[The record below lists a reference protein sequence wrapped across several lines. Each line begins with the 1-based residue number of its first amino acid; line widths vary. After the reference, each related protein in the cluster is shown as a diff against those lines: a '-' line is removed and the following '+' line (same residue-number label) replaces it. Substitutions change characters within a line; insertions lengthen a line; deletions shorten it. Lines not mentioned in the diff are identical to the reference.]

1 MGQKVCL
8 DVLLK
13 TGGEGL
19 DVKKQQKIENS
30 LKSHFDVNIVLMI
43 EDIDKESEELHLSI
57 FFIY

>member
-19 DVKKQQKIENS
+19 DVKKKQKIENS